1 MAKIKY
7 RFNPETL
14 SYDKISLGLKKR
26 LLRLLP
32 HILSSI
38 VLTLILYFVVFYNFI
53 DSPKEKKLKRE
64 VTVLKTQFDILNS
77 KFRNAYK
84 VLSEL
89 QYRDDNIYRTLFE
102 AEPIPS
108 TVREAG
114 VGGVNR
120 YSKLE
125 SFANSEIVI
134 STTKKLDKLLRKI
147 VIQSKSFD
155 KIEEL
160 ATNKEKFLT
169 SVPAV
174 QPIRTKELTRIAS
187 YFGWRDD
194 PVYRGVRKMHEGIDF
209 TAPRGTEIFVT
220 GDGVIEQVKYS
231 RRGYGNQIIVNHGFG
246 YKTRYAHLYKILV
259 RPGQKV
265 TRGDIIGQVGS
276 TGKSIGPHLHYEVL
290 KNNKAINPINFFY
303 LDLSPEEYDKML
315 ELSSI
320 EGGKSLD

>member
-1 MAKIKY
+1 MTKIKY
-7 RFNPETL
+7 RFNSETL

-38 VLTLILYFVVFYNFI
+38 VLTLILYFVVFYYFI

-64 VTVLKTQFDILNS
+64 VVVLNTQFDILNS
-77 KFRNAYK
+77 KFNNAYK

-89 QYRDDNIYRTLFE
+89 QYRDDNIYRTIFE
-102 AEPIPS
+102 AESIPS

-114 VGGVNR
+114 VGGINR
-120 YSKLE
+120 YVKLE
-125 SFANSEIVI
+125 GFTNSEIVV
-134 STTKKLDKLLRKI
+134 STTKRLDELLRKI

-155 KIEEL
+155 EVENLTK
-160 ATNKEKFLT
+160 NKEKFLA
-169 SVPAV
+169 SLPAI
-174 QPIRTKELTRIAS
+174 QPMRNKDLTRIAS
-187 YFGWRDD
+187 YFGYRDD
-194 PVYRGVRKMHEGIDF
+194 PIYRGVRKMHEGIDF

-231 RRGYGNQIIVNHGFG
+231 RRGYGNQIVVNHGFG
-246 YKTRYAHLYKILV
+246 YKTRYAHLHKILV